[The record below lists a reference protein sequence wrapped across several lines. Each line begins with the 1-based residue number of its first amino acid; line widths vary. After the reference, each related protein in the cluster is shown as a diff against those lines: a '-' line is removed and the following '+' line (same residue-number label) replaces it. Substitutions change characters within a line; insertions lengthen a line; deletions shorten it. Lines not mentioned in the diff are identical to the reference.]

1 MADNVMQYQDIL
13 TQLSKT
19 IWEAA
24 ELKFAEFK
32 SSAASVQALKDAG
45 FSIETGIGGLETA
58 FIGTYGSGRPVIGFL
73 GEFDA
78 LDGLSQQPDV
88 AVQTP
93 RPGTTCGHGC
103 GHHLLGTAAIGAG
116 MALRSWCDAHPGQGT
131 VKVFG
136 CPGEEGGSGKAY
148 MARAGAFDCLD
159 AALTWHPGSANRTS
173 TGSNLANCQAYFRF
187 HGKASHA
194 GGSPQQGRSALDAV
208 EIMNVGVNYLREHM
222 EMTDRV
228 HYAVTNTG
236 GVSPNVVQAEA
247 EVLYL
252 VRSRSNDGVK
262 ELFAR
267 VCDCA
272 KGAALITGTQSE
284 MIFDKACSNVLPNDT
299 LAYVMHEALE
309 KLGPPVYTDE
319 EIEYMRPFREVIGEE
334 GLKATLKSLPDSEA
348 DYLSAQLEA
357 HPMGDFIRPFTPSEK
372 VSTGSSDVGDVS
384 QCVPTAEISTA
395 CYIPGTPAHSWL
407 MVAQGLSSYA
417 MKGMLLAAQAMANA
431 AETLLES
438 PDVLEKAKAE
448 HARRTKGRKYVC
460 PIPPERIAP
469 RASARD

>member
-1 MADNVMQYQDIL
+1 MADSVMKYKDIL
-13 TQLSKT
+13 ADLSKT

-24 ELKFAEFK
+24 ELKFSEHK
-32 SSAASVQALKDAG
+32 SSAASVQVLKDAG
-45 FSIETGIGGLETA
+45 FDVETGIGGLDTA
-58 FIGTYGSGRPVIGFL
+58 FKATYGSGTPVIGIL

-78 LDGLSQQPDV
+78 LDGLSQMPDV

-103 GHHLLGTAAIGAG
+103 GHHLLGTGAIGAG
-116 MALRSWCDAHPGQGT
+116 MALRSWCDAHPGKGT
-131 VKVFG
+131 VIIYG

-159 AALTWHPGSANRTS
+159 LALTWHPGSSNRTS

-194 GGSPQQGRSALDAV
+194 GGAPQHGRSALDAV

-222 EMTDRV
+222 EMTDRI

-236 GVSPNVVQAEA
+236 GVSPNVVQAES
-247 EVLYL
+247 EVIYL
-252 VRSRSNDGVK
+252 VRSRTNDGVK

-267 VCDCA
+267 VCDCS

-284 MIFDKACSNVLPNDT
+284 VIFDKACSNILPNDT
-299 LAYVMHEALE
+299 LATLMHETMV
-309 KLGPPVYTDE
+309 KLGPPTYTDE
-319 EIEYMRPFREVIGEE
+319 EIAYMKPFQEAIGEA
-334 GLKATLKSLPDSEA
+334 GIAATLKSLPDSKAEYMSEMLA
-348 DYLSAQLEA
+348 A
-357 HPMGDFIRPFTPSEK
+357 HPMGDFIQPFAPEEK

-384 QCVPTAEISTA
+384 QIVPTAEIGTA
-395 CYIPGTPAHSWL
+395 CYIPGTPGHSWL

-417 MKGMLLAAQAMANA
+417 QKGMLLAAQVIADT
-431 AETLLES
+431 AETLFES
-438 PDVLEKAKAE
+438 PDIIAKAKAE
-448 HARRTKGRKYVC
+448 HARRTKGKKYVC
-460 PIPPERIAP
+460 PIPADVQPAAKRV
-469 RASARD
+469 

>member
-1 MADNVMQYQDIL
+1 MADHVQNYSDIL
-13 TQLSKT
+13 YNLSKT

-24 ELKFAEFK
+24 ELKFAEHK
-32 SSAASVQALKDAG
+32 SCAASVQVLTDAG
-45 FSIETGIGGLETA
+45 FDVEVGLGGLDTA
-58 FIGTYGSGRPVIGFL
+58 FIGTYGSGRPIIGIL

-78 LDGLSQQPDV
+78 LDGLSQMPDV

-116 MALRSWCDAHPGQGT
+116 MALRAWCDAHPGQGT

-148 MARAGAFDCLD
+148 MARAGAFDDLD

-194 GGSPQQGRSALDAV
+194 GGAPQHGRSALDAV

-236 GVSPNVVQAEA
+236 GVSPNVVQAES
-247 EVLYL
+247 EVIYL
-252 VRSRSNDGVK
+252 VRSRSNEGVK

-272 KGAALITGTQSE
+272 KGAAQITGTTSE
-284 MIFDKACSNVLPNDT
+284 VIFDKACSNMVSNDT
-299 LAYVMHEALE
+299 LGYLMQEQLE
-309 KLGPPVYTDE
+309 KLGPPTYTDE
-319 EIEYMRPFREVIGEE
+319 EIEYMKPFQDVIGDA
-334 GLKATLKSLPDSEA
+334 GRKAILKSLSDSEA
-348 DYLSAQLEA
+348 EELEALIDA
-357 HPMGDFIRPFTPSEK
+357 HPMGDFIRPFKPSDK

-384 QCVPTAEISTA
+384 QCVPTGEISTA
-395 CYIPGTPAHSWL
+395 CYIQGTPGHSWL

-417 MKGMLLAAQAMANA
+417 HKGMLLAAQTMANS
-431 AETLLES
+431 AEVLFTS
-438 PDVLEKAKAE
+438 PDILEKAKAE
-448 HARRTKGRKYVC
+448 HARRMKGKKYVC
-460 PIPPERIAP
+460 PIPANIMPAAKRK
-469 RASARD
+469 